1 MPRSF
6 MASGKHKDLY
16 VKVFM
21 DFWISSTWPPP
32 PVPLACETNTEIQTP
47 HNNIKHCCKTLVK
60 CYSIWTVSSNLSLYH
75 YVFAHIQTVSLW
87 ISGDF
92 SVTFFCILN
101 QYTSTCIQVMSESFR
116 NKTSDCFYKWVIL
129 LIQLICLKTG
139 YNCLLFVSFFLL
151 YYNVYMQFLHNDLTL
166 K

>member
-1 MPRSF
+1 

-87 ISGDF
+87 ISGGDF
-92 SVTFFCILN
+92 LSDLLLHIKSVH
-101 QYTSTCIQVMSESFR
+101 QYVYTSYEWIIQKQ
-116 NKTSDCFYKWVIL
+116 NKW
-129 LIQLICLKTG
+129 
-139 YNCLLFVSFFLL
+139 LFL
-151 YYNVYMQFLHNDLTL
+151 
-166 K
+166 